1 MMTRISCSGSLISG
15 FFCFVFASSA
25 DAIQPAAQKSPPHI
39 DYDTVL
45 AQHIAA
51 TMAQPEGR
59 VLWRDTRFSHE
70 QFALVSWQIP
80 LAENLAT
87 GPLVTFQ
94 QDYHPLPLNS
104 AVPQDISRVG
114 WRLDYHLA
122 TPALAALARQESI
135 YKGEKFSDHAPIT
148 IGYELAL

>member
-114 WRLDYHLA
+114 WRLDYTWGMLRPWA
-122 TPALAALARQESI
+122 QFSQTSPAPHTDPVAWQMGLDVS
-135 YKGEKFSDHAPIT
+135 F
-148 IGYELAL
+148 